1 MSTNPNP
8 FAPQPSHTPPA
19 DASASSPFAPSMN
32 QGDLGEGFDLPPCP
46 VGVLRGHVTE
56 LKQFEKGKMLYV
68 MCDDVNYPSKD
79 ALGIWLGNDMT
90 MLKQIA
96 ASLGIV
102 SEIRVDPAT
111 KQSKVYFTDSNGNK
125 GFAAFKNKPGLF
137 VYAPY
142 NGEPSINKFG
152 YPKKGSSPEWDQ
164 YAEEANFSEEQETAL
179 KRARGGV
186 VPGDAHHL
194 FT

>member
-1 MSTNPNP
+1 MTDP
-8 FAPQPSHTPPA
+8 FAPQSVPTPP
-19 DASASSPFAPSMN
+19 DAGASSPFAPSMS

-56 LKQFEKGKMLYV
+56 LATYPKGKMLRV
-68 MCDDVNYPSKD
+68 ACDDVNYPSKEP
-79 ALGIWLGNDMT
+79 LGIWIGSDMT

-96 ASLGIV
+96 AALGIA
-102 SEIRVDPAT
+102 SEIRVDPST
-111 KQSKVYFTDSNGNK
+111 KQSKVYFVDNAGNT
-125 GFAAFKNKPGLF
+125 GAAAFKNKPGLF
-137 VYAPY
+137 VYAPF

-152 YPKKGSSPEWDQ
+152 NPKKGTSPEWDQ
-164 YAEEANFSEEQETAL
+164 WAEEADLTEDQIKAL

-186 VPGDAHHL
+186 VPGDSHHL